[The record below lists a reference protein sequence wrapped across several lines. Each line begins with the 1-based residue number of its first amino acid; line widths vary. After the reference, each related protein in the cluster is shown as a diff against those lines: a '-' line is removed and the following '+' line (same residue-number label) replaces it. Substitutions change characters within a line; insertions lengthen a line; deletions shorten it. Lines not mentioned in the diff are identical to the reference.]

1 MKVAICSLGC
11 KVNIYESEY
20 VISKLKENGYEIVP
34 FNSLAD
40 IYIINTCTVTNT
52 ADNKSEKMKLTHE
65 QQNAYNKIIDAMQEQ
80 LFCEFLIYGITGSR
94 KNRNIFT
101 TNRRYYKTGE
111 KQYNACARNFTYTT
125 NSR

>member
-1 MKVAICSLGC
+1 MLSMLYCGNPFLNK
-11 KVNIYESEY
+11 NIQR
-20 VISKLKENGYEIVP
+20 
-34 FNSLAD
+34 
-40 IYIINTCTVTNT
+40 TT
-52 ADNKSEKMKLTHE
+52 KLTFTKE
-65 QQNAYNKIIDAMQEQ
+65 QQNAYEKIEKSIKQNENK
-80 LFCEFLIYGITGSR
+80 EFLIFGVTGSR